1 MTPPP
6 RRPAP
11 RRRPGGPDEAP
22 TQPLRPVS
30 REQPYDRRRSSAQQP
45 PYGEHSDDTPTR
57 RVPAPDTRQNPRRG
71 RRKTKADQQTA
82 VITGVIAV
90 LALLVAGVG
99 AWALTQDKERAGSA
113 PTTASGE
120 GGRAHGGT

>member
-6 RRPAP
+6 QRPAP

-30 REQPYDRRRSSAQQP
+30 GQQPYDRRRSSAQQP
-45 PYGEHSDDTPTR
+45 PYDEHSDDTPTR
-57 RVPAPDTRQNPRRG
+57 REPAPDTRQSTRHGTRRG
-71 RRKTKADQQTA
+71 RRKTKADHQTA

-90 LALLVAGVG
+90 LALLVA
-99 AWALTQDKERAGSA
+99 
-113 PTTASGE
+113 
-120 GGRAHGGT
+120 